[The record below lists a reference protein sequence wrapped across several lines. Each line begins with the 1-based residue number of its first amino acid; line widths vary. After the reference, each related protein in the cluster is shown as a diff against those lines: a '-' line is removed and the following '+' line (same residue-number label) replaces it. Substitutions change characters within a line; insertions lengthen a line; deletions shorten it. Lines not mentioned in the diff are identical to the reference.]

1 MDQSVLKRLLS
12 SRRVWLAL
20 LGVFGTVLS
29 VGLKLDPAI
38 IVSIN
43 GLVVLLIGMFTVDDT
58 AEKNAKAR
66 VDVAQ
71 AETESSRNYME
82 AHKTD

>member
-20 LGVFGTVLS
+20 LGVFGTILS

-38 IVSIN
+38 IASIN
-43 GLVVLLIGMFTVDDT
+43 GLVALLIGMFTIDDT
-58 AEKNAKAR
+58 VATNAKTQ
-66 VDVAQ
+66 VDVATAEMEQ
-71 AETESSRNYME
+71 AKAYHAS
-82 AHKTD
+82 KG